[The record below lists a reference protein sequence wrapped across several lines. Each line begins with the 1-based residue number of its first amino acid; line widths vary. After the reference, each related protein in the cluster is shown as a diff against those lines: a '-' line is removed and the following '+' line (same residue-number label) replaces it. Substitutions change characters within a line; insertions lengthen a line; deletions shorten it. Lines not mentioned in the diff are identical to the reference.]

1 MTRFLMSL
9 EDSVNLVLYAF
20 ENGNN
25 GDIFIQKL
33 HHVLLKIWQQHC
45 KNYSMLSLKL
55 ILLVHVMG
63 RSYLNLWSPREEMAK
78 SIDMGS
84 YFRIPSD
91 NRDLNYEK
99 YISDG
104 SIEASVVEDYTSHNT
119 ERLDIDGIK
128 KILLK
133 LDYIKKEL
141 GV

>member
-1 MTRFLMSL
+1 
-9 EDSVNLVLYAF
+9 
-20 ENGNN
+20 
-25 GDIFIQKL
+25 
-33 HHVLLKIWQQHC
+33 
-45 KNYSMLSLKL
+45 
-55 ILLVHVMG
+55 
-63 RSYLNLWSPREEMAK
+63 MAK
-78 SIDMGS
+78 SVDMGS

-104 SIEASVVEDYTSHNT
+104 STEASVVEDYTSHNT